1 MDRVVADWL
10 HEGPERG
17 PHEGLERALA
27 ATRRVGQRPGW
38 TLPERWL
45 PVQLTMTRTRSQR
58 PIFAVVLL
66 ALLTVALV
74 ATALYIGSQRRELPP
89 PLFRNGAVVYEQ
101 DGDLFIADQL
111 GGTSRPLV
119 AGPDADS
126 NPVFSPQGDRLAF
139 VRESPNWLSSQIM
152 TVSLDGSDIKELS
165 TVAGWGVH
173 LAWAPDGS
181 SLMASALSARCEC
194 TWEHH
199 IIETDGSGKRLI
211 DAATETASGPA
222 AWRPGGRQIGYLG
235 WREDTLTV
243 YVADTNATNVRWSAT
258 GPTRP
263 PTDREGLESQGLHW
277 SPSGKSLAFTSGRSD
292 VSIVD
297 IAEDGA
303 LTDVRQVKLDPESAA
318 VSAPSWSPDG
328 SRLAVVVMRNAAL
341 RVAIVNEDGSG
352 YRLVGPEVEDKQ
364 DTTETWP
371 DLEQP
376 AIDLTWAPDSWS
388 LVIFEHRLASV
399 LRQVGPLG
407 QRRPG
412 RWTRDSGAQT
422 EIDTPVHNWQRLSPD
437 PPNTPSP
444 DSSPGVPPG
453 FHLRALEHRAHL
465 GREARHRLLVV
476 RRREA
481 DDEVP
486 EADPEERRAASQR
499 PAPASRPAGR
509 ATAWRSPL
517 RA

>member
-1 MDRVVADWL
+1 MNESMDRVVADWL

-17 PHEGLERALA
+17 PREGLERALA

-45 PVQLTMTRTRSQR
+45 PVQLTMTRTRAQR

-89 PLFRNGAVVYEQ
+89 PLFRNGAVVYAA

-152 TVSLDGSDIKELS
+152 TVRLDGSDIKELT

-235 WREDTLTV
+235 WREDTLTA
-243 YVADTNATNVRWSAT
+243 YVADANETNVRRSAI

-263 PTDREGLESQGLHW
+263 PTEWEGLESQGLDW
-277 SPSGKSLAFTSGRSD
+277 SPSGRSLAFTSGHSD
-292 VSIVD
+292 DVGQVSIVD
-297 IAEDGA
+297 IDEDGA

-328 SRLAVVVMRNAAL
+328 SRLAVVVMRDAAL

-352 YRLVGPEVEDKQ
+352 YRLVGPEVD
-364 DTTETWP
+364 DRRAISLNWP

-376 AIDLTWAPDSWS
+376 AIDLTWAPDGRSV
-388 LVIFEHRLASV
+388 VISEHRFGPHSRPDDPLPPAKAWSV
-399 LRQVGPLG
+399 DA
-407 QRRPG
+407 
-412 RWTRDSGAQT
+412 DSGAQT
-422 EIDTPVHNWQRLSPD
+422 EIDTPVHSWQ
-437 PPNTPSP
+437 
-444 DSSPGVPPG
+444 
-453 FHLRALEHRAHL
+453 
-465 GREARHRLLVV
+465 
-476 RRREA
+476 
-481 DDEVP
+481 
-486 EADPEERRAASQR
+486 Q
-499 PAPASRPAGR
+499 
-509 ATAWRSPL
+509 RSP
-517 RA
+517 

>member
-1 MDRVVADWL
+1 MNESMDRVVADWL

-17 PHEGLERALA
+17 PREGLERALA

-45 PVQLTMTRTRSQR
+45 PVQLTLTRTGSLR
-58 PIFAVVLL
+58 PVYAMVLL

-74 ATALYIGSQRRELPP
+74 AMALYIGSQRRELPLP
-89 PLFRNGAVVYEQ
+89 PFRNGAIVYAA

-152 TVSLDGSDIKELS
+152 TVRLDGSDIRELT

-211 DAATETASGPA
+211 DSATETASGPA

-235 WREDTLTV
+235 WRADTLTAF
-243 YVADTNATNVRWSAT
+243 VADASATNIRRSAI

-263 PTDREGLESQGLHW
+263 PTEREGLESQGLDW
-277 SPSGKSLAFTSGRSD
+277 SPSGRGLAFTSGRSND
-292 VSIVD
+292 VGQVSIVD
-297 IAEDGA
+297 IDEDGA
-303 LTDVRQVKLDPESAA
+303 LTDLRQVKLDPESSA

-328 SRLAVVVMRNAAL
+328 SRLAVVVMRDAAL

-352 YRLVGPEVEDKQ
+352 YRLVGPELEDKQ
-364 DTTETWP
+364 DVSRNWP

-376 AIDLTWAPDSWS
+376 DIDLTWAPDGRS

-399 LRQVGPLG
+399 LREVGPLG
-407 QRRPG
+407 PAKA
-412 RWTRDSGAQT
+412 WSVDADTGAQT
-422 EIDTPVHNWQRLSPD
+422 EIDTPVQSWQQLD
-437 PPNTPSP
+437 P
-444 DSSPGVPPG
+444 
-453 FHLRALEHRAHL
+453 
-465 GREARHRLLVV
+465 
-476 RRREA
+476 
-481 DDEVP
+481 
-486 EADPEERRAASQR
+486 
-499 PAPASRPAGR
+499 
-509 ATAWRSPL
+509 
-517 RA
+517 